1 MEETLISSNEN
12 KYLASLNSIIVA
24 NENALIGVDNL
35 NILYLWGLKVLYKN
49 LLIQY
54 KNDDA
59 NDSNIENMEDFTE
72 ITTLLPNSG
81 YFVDSNAISRIKKLN
96 EKSLIVYKNNY
107 LDVGILI
114 PI

>member
-49 LLIQY
+49 LLI
-54 KNDDA
+54 
-59 NDSNIENMEDFTE
+59 
-72 ITTLLPNSG
+72 
-81 YFVDSNAISRIKKLN
+81 
-96 EKSLIVYKNNY
+96 
-107 LDVGILI
+107 
-114 PI
+114 